1 MGSRRGCGC
10 LALVVAL
17 LVVALLVLVSGTSRS
32 SGPLRSLVVKPSL
45 PPALV
50 AAPLAPRP
58 RPRASVPRGPEP
70 AIRRL
75 LRIGLPVYCG
85 GRRGRDVAL
94 TFDDGPG
101 PYTHLA
107 LKRLAEAHERATFF
121 VVGRSMQ
128 LYPGYLRREL
138 EVAAIGDHTY
148 SHPPLT
154 TLSRRQ
160 VVFQLRTAARMIERG
175 TGVHVDLWR
184 PPYELH
190 DAMVDRIAHRLGL
203 VEILWDV
210 DSQDSL
216 GADHRQIVGNV
227 LAGLRPG
234 AIIELHENHGQT
246 IRALARILPALRRRH
261 LLSVSVPH
269 LLAVDPP
276 SLRQLRAGSRGCP
289 TSVASGGE

>member
-10 LALVVAL
+10 LALVA
-17 LVVALLVLVSGTSRS
+17 VVALLFVAVSVLASSTSRS
-32 SGPLRSLVVKPSL
+32 SGPPRSLVVRPPL
-45 PPALV
+45 PA
-50 AAPLAPRP
+50 AAPAPRP
-58 RPRASVPRGPEP
+58 RRRASASWRPEP

-85 GRRGRDVAL
+85 GHRGHDVAL

-107 LKRLAEAHERATFF
+107 LKRLAGAHERATFF

-154 TLSRRQ
+154 MLPPAQ
-160 VVFQLRTAARMIERG
+160 VVFQLRRAARMIEQG

-190 DAMVDRIAHRLGL
+190 DAIVDRIAHRLGL

-216 GADHRQIVGNV
+216 GAGHRQIVGNV

-246 IRALARILPALRRRH
+246 IRALARILPALHRRH

-289 TSVASGGE
+289 TSLSGGGE